1 MGILLSTIWT
11 RLAGSKEYKVVM
23 VGLNNA
29 GKTTILYK
37 MHLGDVVETQPT
49 IGSNVEEVR
58 HRNIKFQ
65 VSAAHTRARYI
76 RSRRSRGARPPAH
89 VSSRSGIWAD
99 RTGCASR
106 GERITS
112 TPMPS
117 FSSSTRPTVRGWP
130 R

>member
-1 MGILLSTIWT
+1 MGILLSTIWA
-11 RLAGSKEYKVVM
+11 RLAGSKEFKVVM

-65 VSAAHTRARYI
+65 VRERSARARAQ
-76 RSRRSRGARPPAH
+76 RPTRRSPGASSPAG
-89 VSSRSGIWAD
+89 VPRRSGI
-99 RTGCASR
+99 
-106 GERITS
+106 
-112 TPMPS
+112 
-117 FSSSTRPTVRGWP
+117 
-130 R
+130 